1 MHLVLKAMVNNNV
14 QVMKF
19 PFFQVRKLTFRVA
32 EWFSQ
37 GLMEEMLQSQ
47 AGDPRFGVWGFK

>member
-1 MHLVLKAMVNNNV
+1 VHGLSCSEAMVNNNV

-32 EWFSQ
+32 E
-37 GLMEEMLQSQ
+37 
-47 AGDPRFGVWGFK
+47 